1 MKIPLVAAFV
11 LLLVGCGRASLPLAQ
26 VPEQPQV
33 APTPSAAFSQ
43 PLDRAADRV
52 TKKQFGTRVTPQSS
66 PVQPERFSGYHTGVD
81 YETFPEEAEVDVP
94 VRAVCAGPLFSAR
107 TASGYGG
114 VAVQSCELGGDPVTV
129 VYGHLR
135 LTSITA
141 KAGDRLA
148 AGDTLGVLGTGYSRE
163 TDGERKHLH
172 LAIYRGG
179 TANIRG
185 YVATSAELSG
195 WIDPTQAF

>member
-33 APTPSAAFSQ
+33 APTSSAAFSQ

-66 PVQPERFSGYHTGVD
+66 PVQPEWFSGYHTGVD

-148 AGDTLGVLGTGYSRE
+148 AGDTFGVLGTGYSRE